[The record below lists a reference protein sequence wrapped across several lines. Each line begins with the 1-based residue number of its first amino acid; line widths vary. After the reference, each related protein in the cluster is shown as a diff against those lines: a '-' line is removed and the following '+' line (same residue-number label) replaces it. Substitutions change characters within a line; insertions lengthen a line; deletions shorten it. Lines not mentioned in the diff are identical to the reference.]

1 MEKVRLAVIGLGMI
15 GKLHAETLRKIEEL
29 EFVAVA
35 DVDEKH
41 RQTAETLGVPYY
53 RSYEEMIAKEKIDGV
68 VAAVPNDLHLPVG
81 KTCAEKGLHLLV
93 EKPIAGT
100 LAEADALC
108 AAAKKNGVHLMIGH
122 HRRHNPHI
130 NALRETVRG
139 GGIGKLIG
147 VNAIWAILK
156 PKNYFTGPFSW
167 RTKKGA
173 GPMLINVIHEIDNLR
188 YICGEI
194 TRLYAEVSHG
204 ARKFEVADSIAVSLR
219 LENDAMATIFFTDSA
234 PGNVAYETNTGEN
247 LFFYHSQKTCY
258 HYFGTE
264 GTIDFPQLRK
274 TFYRDEAKAG
284 WQFPLDETGLKID
297 REDPYERQ
305 LKHFGR
311 VIQGKELP
319 ICSGEDARKTLQ
331 VTLAIEQSSETG
343 KAVVF

>member
-1 MEKVRLAVIGLGMI
+1 MGKTRLAVIGVGQI
-15 GKLHAETLRKIEEL
+15 GKLHAETLYKMKDL
-29 EFVAVA
+29 TFVAIA

-41 RQTAETLGVPYY
+41 RPMAQAMGVNFYTDY
-53 RSYEEMIAKEKIDGV
+53 QEMIGKEKIDGV
-68 VAAVPNDLHLPVG
+68 VVAVPNDLHLPVG

-108 AAAKKNGVHLMIGH
+108 AAAKKNGVHLMVGH
-122 HRRHNPHI
+122 HRRHNPYI
-130 NALRETVRG
+130 NALRDAVRG
-139 GGIGKLIG
+139 GAIGKLIG
-147 VNAIWAILK
+147 VNAIWSLLK
-156 PKNYFTGPFSW
+156 PKNYFTGPFAW

-188 YICGEI
+188 YVCGEV
-194 TRLYAEVSHG
+194 TRLYAETSNG
-204 ARKFEVADSIAVSLR
+204 ARNFEVADSIAVSLR

-234 PGNVAYETNTGEN
+234 PGNVGYEANTGEN
-247 LFFYHSQKTCY
+247 LFFYQSQQTCY

-264 GTIDFPQLRK
+264 GTLTFPQLRK
-274 TFYRDEAKAG
+274 TYFADQEKAG
-284 WQFPLDETGLKID
+284 WQYVLDETGIKAD

-305 LKHFGR
+305 LNHFGR
-311 VIQGKELP
+311 VILGKELP

-331 VTLAIEQSSETG
+331 VTLAIEQASETG

>member
-1 MEKVRLAVIGLGMI
+1 MEKVRLAVIGTGAI

-35 DVDEKH
+35 DIDEKH
-41 RQTAETLGVPYY
+41 QQTAEALGVAYY
-53 RSYEEMIAKEKIDGV
+53 RSCEEMIAKEKIDGV
-68 VAAVPNDLHLPVG
+68 VVALPNDLHLPVG

-93 EKPIAGT
+93 EKPIAGN
-100 LAEADALC
+100 LADADALC
-108 AAAKKNGVHLMIGH
+108 AAAKSNGVHLMIGH
-122 HRRHNPHI
+122 HRRHNPYI
-130 NALRETVRG
+130 NALRETIRG

-147 VNAIWAILK
+147 VNAVWAILK

-173 GPMLINVIHEIDNLR
+173 GPILINAIHEIDSLR
-188 YICGEI
+188 YICGDI
-194 TRLYAEVSHG
+194 TRLYAEISNG

-219 LENDAMATIFFTDSA
+219 LENDAMATIFLTDCA
-234 PGNVAYETNTGEN
+234 PGNMAYEANTQEN
-247 LFFYHSQKTCY
+247 LFFYHSQKSCC

-274 TFYRDEAKAG
+274 TFYRDEATAG

-311 VIQGKELP
+311 VIRGKELP

-331 VTLAIEQSSETG
+331 VTLAIEQSGETG